1 VTAFG
6 DKTVSVSGNLPVPDG
21 IGYIVKPFNK
31 EELKN
36 EIERVLGLSS
46 SENL

>member
-1 VTAFG
+1 VTAYG
-6 DKTVSVSGNLPVPDG
+6 DKTVSVSGKLPIPDG

-36 EIERVLGLSS
+36 EVERVLSLSS
-46 SENL
+46 SERL